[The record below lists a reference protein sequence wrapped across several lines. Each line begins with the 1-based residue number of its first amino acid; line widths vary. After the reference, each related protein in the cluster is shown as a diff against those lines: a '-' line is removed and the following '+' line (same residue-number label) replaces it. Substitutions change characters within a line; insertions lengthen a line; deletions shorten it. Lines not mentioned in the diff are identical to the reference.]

1 MAYIGFFLVMAG
13 LAAAGAAIDK
23 GVSLATSVAMTAAGA
38 ALMWLSGDEEEDGM
52 EDHVPAS
59 CDGSREDRPAGERT
73 EGSGADQ
80 TSGDAARCR

>member
-1 MAYIGFFLVMAG
+1 MAYIGFFLIMAG
-13 LAAAGAAIDK
+13 LAAAGAAIDM
-23 GVSLATSVAMTAAGA
+23 GTSFAAAISMTAAGA
-38 ALMWLSGDEEEDGM
+38 ALMWLFGDEEEDGM

-59 CDGSREDRPAGERT
+59 CDGSTEDRPAGERT